1 MVASACVFAWQ
12 VTRFCIPVG
21 GIVAAHVSC
30 RTVLADVVKALEGSI
45 PFYSFESADGLY
57 VATGFVIVPLPV
69 EFDEF
74 TLLEATSCA
83 STTKDGAEEAAAS
96 ALIQAASRDFGV
108 VVTNSNFSDVEDLQ
122 KKNEKLL
129 RHNMLLKSGWAQTI
143 NHVEILQKTLEH
155 ITLDAV
161 GGSSRKSIGI
171 LAHGAAVWAEESVWM
186 ATAAVEELSSE
197 LMDET

>member
-1 MVASACVFAWQ
+1 VVASACVFAWQ

-74 TLLEATSCA
+74 TLLEATGCA

-108 VVTNSNFSDVEDLQ
+108 VVTNSNFSDVEDSGCRWWFVQEVHRDTRSWSCCLGRG
-122 KKNEKLL
+122 ECLDGHSCSGRIVL
-129 RHNMLLKSGWAQTI
+129 R
-143 NHVEILQKTLEH
+143 
-155 ITLDAV
+155 
-161 GGSSRKSIGI
+161 
-171 LAHGAAVWAEESVWM
+171 AHG
-186 ATAAVEELSSE
+186 
-197 LMDET
+197 